1 MEKVAIYPGTFD
13 PITFGHLDLIER
25 ASSIFDTLVV
35 AISTNPDK
43 KPLFEVHERVELARK
58 IVQPLGNVE
67 VDQFGGLLVDY
78 ANQRGIPLIIR
89 GLRAFSDFEY
99 EFQMALTNR
108 KMAPELETMF
118 LMPKDEFSYLSSS
131 MVRQVAELGGDT
143 KDFVPTPVQ
152 DALDKKL
159 GNVK

>member
-13 PITFGHLDLIER
+13 PVTFGHLDLIHR
-25 ASSIFDTLVV
+25 ASKIFDTLVI
-35 AISTNPDK
+35 AISTNPVK
-43 KPLFEVHERVELARK
+43 SPLFETQERVDLVKE
-58 IVQPLGNVE
+58 VSESLGNVE

-78 ANQRGIPLIIR
+78 AAKRKIPLVIR

-108 KMAPELETMF
+108 KMAPDIETLF

-143 KDFVPTPVQ
+143 REFVPAVVQ
-152 DALDKKL
+152 AALDRKL
-159 GNVK
+159 GKNN